1 MQLLL
6 LGVFLPVEDVPV
18 SNVFQVNEVP
28 FQGQSKFMREISGSP
43 NNVQVSQRHF
53 SAHRNASALPTAPMH
68 LAMLSQSFANDGAV
82 SPGSDWAAV
91 EDWAVERPATIVR
104 KTTSDQNLAYLAD
117 EGIVWV
123 HHVYFSNRNFFVTT
137 V

>member
-28 FQGQSKFMREISGSP
+28 FQGQSEFIREISAFSIC
-43 NNVQVSQRHF
+43 RDLRIMCKYRRDIF

-68 LAMLSQSFANDGAV
+68 FAMLSQSFANDGAV
-82 SPGSDWAAV
+82 SPGSDCAV
-91 EDWAVERPATIVR
+91 EDWAVERPVTIVR

-117 EGIVWV
+117 EGIVCV
-123 HHVYFSNRNFFVTT
+123 HHVYL
-137 V
+137 